1 MAKIEE
7 KVEQLLAKHP
17 SLTRPEATKIIAAK
31 NTRKRDKRI
40 EKNSRISEK
49 IKLHESKA
57 R

>member
-17 SLTRPEATKIIAAK
+17 RLTRPEATKIITAK
-31 NTRKRDKRI
+31 NTRKRDKRS
-40 EKNSRISEK
+40 EKNNRINEK